1 MNMFDKRI
9 ELLEALALAVKLKDK
24 SITKEEAEDIDFV
37 EYNDLQYVNELL
49 EKIDLKKYPELT
61 SYILDINDCSWYT
74 ELHLYFD
81 NEFNYKENC
90 NLSVF
95 TSKNIGDFANLVK
108 KIYDSENIEQI
119 FVKYSPFLTKISRVY
134 NELYKFDKQKV
145 REEYSLLFEV
155 PEDVTFDSKITIL
168 ANGGFSATK
177 GNELA
182 CIKGIGAN
190 LDVLRNRRESIL
202 ITIYHEFA
210 HHFANPIVDKNFELI
225 PNKEYL
231 FQESLANGLPVPY
244 QKIITIFY
252 EYFVRALSIIY
263 TKDKVSSAEITDEI
277 EYFKEIGFVRSED
290 IIAII
295 ENGMKNSKSFED
307 ILKTDLC
314 QYFANVD
321 KNFGSSQRTRN

>member
-1 MNMFDKRI
+1 MFDKRI

-24 SITKEEAEDIDFV
+24 SITIEEAEGIDFV
-37 EYNDLQYVNELL
+37 EYNDLPYVNELL

-61 SYILDINDCSWYT
+61 SYVLDINDCSVYT

-81 NEFNYKENC
+81 DEFNYEGNC
-90 NLSVF
+90 KVKAFS
-95 TSKNIGDFANLVK
+95 SKNISDFANLVK
-108 KIYDSENIEQI
+108 KIYDTENIEQI
-119 FVKYSPFLTKISRVY
+119 FVKYNPFLTKISRVY
-134 NELYKFDKQKV
+134 NDLYKFDKQKV
-145 REEYSLLFEV
+145 REEYSLLFDV
-155 PEDVTFDSKITIL
+155 PKDVTFDSKITIL
-168 ANGGFSATK
+168 ANGGFSSTK

-182 CIKGIGAN
+182 CVKGIGAN
-190 LDVLRNRRESIL
+190 LDVLKNRRESIL

-231 FQESLANGLPVPY
+231 FQESLVNGLPVPY

-263 TKDKVSSAEITDEI
+263 TKDKVSQKSIDKEI
-277 EYFKEIGFVRSED
+277 EYGKEIGFVRIED
-290 IIAII
+290 IVEII

-321 KNFGSSQRTRN
+321 KNFGSSQRSRN

>member
-1 MNMFDKRI
+1 MFDKRI

-24 SITKEEAEDIDFV
+24 TITKEEVENIDFV
-37 EYNDLQYVNELL
+37 EYNDLPYVNELL
-49 EKIDLKKYPELT
+49 EKIDVEKYPELT
-61 SYILDINDCSWYT
+61 SYILDIKDCSVYT

-81 NEFNYKENC
+81 DEFSYEGNC
-90 NLSVF
+90 KVKAFS
-95 TSKNIGDFANLVK
+95 SKNISDFANLVK
-108 KIYDSENIEQI
+108 KIYDTENIEQI
-119 FVKYSPFLTKISRVY
+119 FVKYNPFLTKISRVY
-134 NELYKFDKQKV
+134 NDLYKFDKQKV
-145 REEYSLLFEV
+145 REEYSLLFDV

-168 ANGGFSATK
+168 ANGGFSSTK

-182 CIKGIGAN
+182 CVKGIGAN
-190 LDVLRNRRESIL
+190 LDVLKNRRESIL

-231 FQESLANGLPVPY
+231 FQEAIENGLPKVY
-244 QKIITIFY
+244 QNINSMFC
-252 EYFVRALSIIY
+252 EYFVRAISVIY
-263 TKDKVSSAEITDEI
+263 AKDKTSSKNI
-277 EYFKEIGFVRSED
+277 ETGINWFKDIGFVRVED
-290 IIAII
+290 IITII

>member
-1 MNMFDKRI
+1 M
-9 ELLEALALAVKLKDK
+9 
-24 SITKEEAEDIDFV
+24 
-37 EYNDLQYVNELL
+37 
-49 EKIDLKKYPELT
+49 
-61 SYILDINDCSWYT
+61 
-74 ELHLYFD
+74 
-81 NEFNYKENC
+81 
-90 NLSVF
+90 
-95 TSKNIGDFANLVK
+95 
-108 KIYDSENIEQI
+108 
-119 FVKYSPFLTKISRVY
+119 
-134 NELYKFDKQKV
+134 
-145 REEYSLLFEV
+145 

-168 ANGGFSATK
+168 ANGGFSSTK

-182 CIKGIGAN
+182 CVKGIGAN
-190 LDVLRNRRESIL
+190 LDVLKNRRESIL

-231 FQESLANGLPVPY
+231 FQESLVNGLPVPY

-263 TKDKVSSAEITDEI
+263 TKDKVSQKSIDKEI
-277 EYFKEIGFVRSED
+277 EYGKEIGFVRIED
-290 IIAII
+290 IVEII

-321 KNFGSSQRTRN
+321 KNFGSSQRSRN